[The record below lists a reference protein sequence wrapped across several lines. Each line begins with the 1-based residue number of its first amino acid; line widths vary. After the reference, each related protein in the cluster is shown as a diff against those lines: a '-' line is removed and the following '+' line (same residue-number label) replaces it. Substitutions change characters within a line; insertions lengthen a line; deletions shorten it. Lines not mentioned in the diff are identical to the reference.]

1 MIKKSD
7 ILLELSNIAR
17 EIEVLTLILKETES
31 FYFKSTELTG
41 LINTTNYNS
50 ELDQFNISI
59 DKALTTEVIKT
70 LLRSKEVEYLS
81 KQKELFDTNLKE
93 NKHDKRS

>member
-1 MIKKSD
+1 MIKKSV

-17 EIEVLTLILKETES
+17 EIEVLTSVLKETES

-41 LINTTNYNS
+41 IINTTNYNS

-93 NKHDKRS
+93 SKP

>member
-1 MIKKSD
+1 MKKKSD

-17 EIEVLTLILKETES
+17 ETEALISILKETDS

-41 LINTTNYNS
+41 IINTTNYNS
-50 ELDQFNISI
+50 EIDQFNISI

-93 NKHDKRS
+93 A

>member
-1 MIKKSD
+1 MKKKSD

-17 EIEVLTLILKETES
+17 EIEVLTSILKETES

-41 LINTTNYNS
+41 IINTTNYNS
-50 ELDQFNISI
+50 ELDRFNISI

-81 KQKELFDTNLKE
+81 KQKVLFDTNLKE
-93 NKHDKRS
+93 A

>member
-1 MIKKSD
+1 MKKKSD

-17 EIEVLTLILKETES
+17 ETEALISILKETES

-41 LINTTNYNS
+41 IINTTNYNS
-50 ELDQFNISI
+50 EIDQFNISI
-59 DKALTTEVIKT
+59 DKSLTTEVIKT

-81 KQKELFDTNLKE
+81 KQKELSDTNLKE
-93 NKHDKRS
+93 SKP

>member
-1 MIKKSD
+1 MKKKSD

-17 EIEVLTLILKETES
+17 EIEVLTSILKETES

-41 LINTTNYNS
+41 IINTTNYNS

-93 NKHDKRS
+93 A

>member
-1 MIKKSD
+1 MKKKSD

-17 EIEVLTLILKETES
+17 EIEVLTSILKETES

-41 LINTTNYNS
+41 IINTTNYNS

-70 LLRSKEVEYLS
+70 LLRSKELEYLS

-93 NKHDKRS
+93 A

>member
-1 MIKKSD
+1 MKKKSD

-17 EIEVLTLILKETES
+17 EIEVLTSILKETES

-41 LINTTNYNS
+41 IINTTNYNS

-81 KQKELFDTNLKE
+81 KQKVLFDTNLKE
-93 NKHDKRS
+93 A

>member
-1 MIKKSD
+1 MKKKSD

-17 EIEVLTLILKETES
+17 EIEVLTSILKEAES

-41 LINTTNYNS
+41 IINTTNYNS
-50 ELDQFNISI
+50 ELNQFNISI

-70 LLRSKEVEYLS
+70 LLRSKELEYLS
-81 KQKELFDTNLKE
+81 KQKKLSIEV
-93 NKHDKRS
+93 SC

>member
-17 EIEVLTLILKETES
+17 EIEVLESVLKETES

-41 LINTTNYNS
+41 IINTSNYDS
-50 ELDQFNISI
+50 EIDQFNISI
-59 DKALTTEVIKT
+59 DKVLTTEVIKT
-70 LLRSKEVEYLS
+70 LLRNKEVEYLS
-81 KQKELFDTNLKE
+81 KQKELFDSNSKE
-93 NKHDKRS
+93 A

>member
-1 MIKKSD
+1 MKKKSD

-17 EIEVLTLILKETES
+17 ETEALISILKETDS

-41 LINTTNYNS
+41 IINTTNYNS

-93 NKHDKRS
+93 NKP

>member
-1 MIKKSD
+1 MIKKSV

-17 EIEVLTLILKETES
+17 EIEVLTSVLKETES

-41 LINTTNYNS
+41 IINTTNYNS

-93 NKHDKRS
+93 NKP

>member
-1 MIKKSD
+1 M
-7 ILLELSNIAR
+7 
-17 EIEVLTLILKETES
+17 
-31 FYFKSTELTG
+31 TG
-41 LINTTNYNS
+41 IINTTNYNS

-93 NKHDKRS
+93 SKT

>member
-1 MIKKSD
+1 MKKKSD

-17 EIEVLTLILKETES
+17 EIEVLTSIFKETDS

-41 LINTTNYNS
+41 IINTTNYNS
-50 ELDQFNISI
+50 EIDQFNISI

-93 NKHDKRS
+93 A

>member
-1 MIKKSD
+1 MKKKSD

-17 EIEVLTLILKETES
+17 EIEVLTSIFKETDS

-41 LINTTNYNS
+41 IINTTNYNS
-50 ELDQFNISI
+50 EIDQFNISI

-93 NKHDKRS
+93 SKP

>member
-1 MIKKSD
+1 MKKKSD

-17 EIEVLTLILKETES
+17 ETEALISILKETES
-31 FYFKSTELTG
+31 YYFKSTELTG
-41 LINTTNYNS
+41 IINTTNYNS

-59 DKALTTEVIKT
+59 DKALTSEVIKT
-70 LLRSKEVEYLS
+70 LLRSKELEYLS

-93 NKHDKRS
+93 A

>member
-1 MIKKSD
+1 MKKKSD
-7 ILLELSNIAR
+7 ILLELSNITR
-17 EIEVLTLILKETES
+17 EIEVLTSILKETES

-41 LINTTNYNS
+41 IINTTNYNS

-59 DKALTTEVIKT
+59 DKSLTIEVIKT

-81 KQKELFDTNLKE
+81 KQKELFDTNLKGE
-93 NKHDKRS
+93 